1 MEEERDSREN
11 VQIFF
16 FLCFSTKEQCSVGP
30 IYPLNQMLLYTI
42 KKSSVL

>member
-1 MEEERDSREN
+1 MEKGRDSREN
-11 VQIFF
+11 MQIFV
-16 FLCFSTKEQCSVGP
+16 FLCFSTEEQCSVGP